1 MSNEITKKKTI
12 RKKLI
17 VRLVMLVI
25 YLIILLYFYYLFIN
39 FGANPFIIA
48 LLIVFIFLTTIGP
61 FLRKNKRSLYS
72 RMFPDRKRKPTL
84 NYKKKERT
92 ITKEKELKL
101 TQPKIFKP
109 IDLNFNYRNPIIKK
123 CENCGNIV
131 PSFVKTCPFCKK
143 QILQ

>member
-1 MSNEITKKKTI
+1 MSNEIIKKETN

-17 VRLVMLVI
+17 VWLVILVI
-25 YLIILLYFYYLFIN
+25 YLIILLYFYYLLIK
-39 FGANPFIIA
+39 FGANPFIIT
-48 LLIVFIFLTTIGP
+48 LLIVFIFLMTISP

-72 RMFPDRKRKPTL
+72 RMFPDRKRKPPL
-84 NYKKKERT
+84 NYEKKKRT

-101 TQPKIFKP
+101 TQPKIFKSV
-109 IDLNFNYRNPIIKK
+109 DLNVNYRKPIIKK

-143 QILQ
+143 QIL

>member
-1 MSNEITKKKTI
+1 MSNEITKTETN

-17 VRLVMLVI
+17 VRLVVLVI

-39 FGANPFIIA
+39 FGANPFIIT

-72 RMFPDRKRKPTL
+72 RMFPDRKRL
-84 NYKKKERT
+84 NNKNKERT
-92 ITKEKELKL
+92 FTKEKELKL
-101 TQPKIFKP
+101 TQPKIFKS
-109 IDLNFNYRNPIIKK
+109 IDLNFKYRNPIIKK

-131 PSFVKTCPFCKK
+131 PSFVKTCPFCKN